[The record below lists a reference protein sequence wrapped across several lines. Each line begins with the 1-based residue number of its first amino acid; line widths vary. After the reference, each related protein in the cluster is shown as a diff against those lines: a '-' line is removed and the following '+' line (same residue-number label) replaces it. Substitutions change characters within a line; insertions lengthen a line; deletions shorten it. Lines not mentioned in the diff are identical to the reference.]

1 MQVRL
6 ATNEDAPAI
15 ASNNIALAKDS
26 ENISLDPETALK
38 GVMILL
44 NQAEKGFYLV
54 AEQQGTIIGQVMVTF
69 EWSDWRAR
77 TIWWLQSIY
86 VTPQCRRQGVM
97 RTLISAVSSMAAKQD
112 VLELRLY
119 VHMDNYS
126 AIQAYKHITMQELS
140 YKLFSMP
147 VVVNQ

>member
-15 ASNNIALAKDS
+15 ASNNIALAKGS

-44 NQAEKGFYLV
+44 NQVEKGFYLV
-54 AEQQGTIIGQVMVTF
+54 AEKQGTIVGQVMVTF

-77 TIWWLQSIY
+77 DIWWLQSIY
-86 VTPQCRRQGVM
+86 VIPQYRRQGVM
-97 RTLISAVSSMAAKQD
+97 RTLISAVSGMAAKQD
-112 VLELRLY
+112 VIELRLY
-119 VHMDNYS
+119 VHVDNFR
-126 AIQAYKHITMQELS
+126 
-140 YKLFSMP
+140 LFKPTSICP
-147 VVVNQ
+147 CRNSPTNYLVCP

>member
-6 ATNEDAPAI
+6 ALNEDAPII
-15 ASNNIALAKDS
+15 ASNNIALAKES
-26 ENISLDPETALK
+26 ENHSLDPEIALK

-54 AEQQGTIIGQVMVTF
+54 AEQQENVVGQVMVTF

-77 TIWWLQSIY
+77 NIWWLQSIY
-86 VTPQCRRQGVM
+86 VTPQYRRQGVM

-112 VLELRLY
+112 VLELKLY
-119 VHMDNYS
+119 VHVDNHS
-126 AIQAYKHITMQELS
+126 AIKAYQHIPLQKLPYTLFGLS
-140 YKLFSMP
+140 MT
-147 VVVNQ
+147 VNQ